1 MTSLMMTSELNALFA
16 DFLWT
21 NTPPRF
27 RREILEV
34 ENRDGGLKLHNNKLF
49 VTALKVG
56 WLKRFIKSS
65 SKWTVFSNAMELGDV
80 FTDYID
86 RIVELTS
93 NPFRKYV
100 RAALKHSGVVIVSS
114 TSTLPLKLHFG
125 IIPHLVSK

>member
-1 MTSLMMTSELNALFA
+1 MTSELNALFA

-21 NTPPRF
+21 NTPPRL
-27 RREILEV
+27 RREILGV

-49 VTALKVG
+49 VTALKVV

-86 RIVELTS
+86 RISTRSVNNKQLYLGYPLTTCGRGS
-93 NPFRKYV
+93 
-100 RAALKHSGVVIVSS
+100 
-114 TSTLPLKLHFG
+114 
-125 IIPHLVSK
+125 